1 MRGRLYHYR
10 VHGGAEV
17 DIVLENQRGQLVG
30 IEVKATA
37 TPKQDDFKGLKS
49 FMADVG
55 ERFQRGIVLHERTL
69 PFGEQLWAMPVSSLW
84 AG

>member
-1 MRGRLYHYR
+1 

-17 DIVLENQRGQLVG
+17 DIVLENQKGQLVG

-55 ERFQRGIVLHERTL
+55 KRFHRGIVLHTSERTL